1 MDDYYAYGAARKDP
15 SIPLNDSNGFEGMRI
30 AGKLAAEALDYI
42 TPYVVPGAVTADLD
56 KKIQDFV
63 EGRGAISA
71 TIGYKGY
78 QHASCISINHVVCH
92 GIPSEKMLKNGD
104 IVNIDVTVI
113 VDEWH
118 GDTSRMFLVGD
129 KVSVK
134 AKLLVETT
142 YECMMRGIEAV
153 KPGATL
159 GDVGHAIQEYAE
171 SKRFSVVR
179 DFCGHGIGKIFHC
192 PPSVLHYGEPN
203 TGTILEEG
211 MFFTIEPMINAGKY
225 DTKILSDGWTAVTRD
240 KSLSA
245 QFEHS
250 LAVTA
255 DGFEIFTMSPKGF
268 DKPPYKV

>member
-1 MDDYYAYGAARKDP
+1 MDDYYEYTAARKDP
-15 SIPLNDSNGFEGMRI
+15 SIPLHDKSGFEGMRI
-30 AGKLAAEALDYI
+30 AGKLAAETLDYI
-42 TPYVVPGAVTADLD
+42 TPFVVPGAVTADLD

-63 EGRGAISA
+63 EGRGAVSA

-92 GIPSEKMLKNGD
+92 GIPSEKMLKDGD

-129 KVSVK
+129 KVPVK

-142 YECMMRGIEAV
+142 YDCMMRGIEAV

-159 GDVGHAIQEYAE
+159 GDVGYAIQEYAE
-171 SKRFSVVR
+171 SQRFSVVR

-225 DTKILSDGWTAVTRD
+225 ATKILSDGWTAVTRD

-250 LAVTA
+250 LAVTS
-255 DGFEIFTMSPKGF
+255 DGFEIFTTSPAGLH
-268 DKPPYKV
+268 KPPYKV

>member
-1 MDDYYAYGAARKDP
+1 MDDYYAYSAARKDP
-15 SIPLNDSNGFEGMRI
+15 SIKLHDSSGFAGMRT
-30 AGKLAAEALDYI
+30 AGQLAAETLDYI
-42 TPYVVPGAVTADLD
+42 TPFVVPGAVTADLD
-56 KKIQDFV
+56 KKIQDYV
-63 EGRGAISA
+63 EGKGAISA

-92 GIPSEKMLKNGD
+92 GIPSEKMLKDGD

-113 VDEWH
+113 VNEWH

-129 KVSVK
+129 NVPVK
-134 AKLLVETT
+134 AKLLVDTT
-142 YECMMRGIEAV
+142 YECLMRGIEAV

-159 GDVGHAIQEYAE
+159 GDVGYAIQQHAE
-171 SKRFSVVR
+171 AQRFSVVR

-225 DTKILSDGWTAVTRD
+225 STKILSDGWTAVTRD

-250 LAVTA
+250 LGVTA
-255 DGFEIFTMSPKGF
+255 DGFEIFTSSPNGF